1 MVKNYFKSMSFRIEE
16 KLKVADSKIF
26 QLRDWIT
33 KNMGVTLYPSRT
45 INSIYF
51 DNQDYTM
58 YNQSI
63 EGVLPR
69 KKIRLRVYGKEFSPN
84 KSINK
89 EIKISSVEGKYKIS
103 ELVQNP
109 SKLLNFGIY
118 DNNYGLCIPVLN
130 VLYERSY
137 YKIKNIRLTIDEK
150 IIYRK
155 IANRKISEPSTFDKY
170 NIVELK
176 CNSKKSISLLSNNFP
191 FERTRFSKYTRGI
204 EFTRLNYCNEL

>member
-1 MVKNYFKSMSFRIEE
+1 MSFRIEE

-33 KNMGVTLYPSRT
+33 KNMGVTLYPSRK

-58 YNQSI
+58 YNHSI

-176 CNSKKSISLLSNNFP
+176 CNSNKSISLLSNNFP

>member
-1 MVKNYFKSMSFRIEE
+1 MSFRIEE
-16 KLKVADSKIF
+16 KLKVAESKIF

-33 KNMGVTLYPSRT
+33 KNMGVTLYSSRT

-89 EIKISSVEGKYKIS
+89 ETKISSVEGKYKIS
-103 ELVQNP
+103 ELAQNP

-118 DNNYGLCIPVLN
+118 DNSYGLCTPVLN

>member
-1 MVKNYFKSMSFRIEE
+1 MSFRIEE
-16 KLKVADSKIF
+16 KLKVAESKIF
-26 QLRDWIT
+26 KLRDWIT
-33 KNMGVTLYPSRT
+33 KNMGVTLYPTRT

-63 EGVLPR
+63 EGVVPR
-69 KKIRLRVYGKEFSPN
+69 KKIRLRVYDKDFSLN
-84 KSINK
+84 KSISK

-150 IIYRK
+150 IIYRN

-176 CNSKKSISLLSNNFP
+176 CNSNKSISLLSDNFP

>member
-1 MVKNYFKSMSFRIEE
+1 MSFRIEE
-16 KLKVADSKIF
+16 KLKVAESKIF

-33 KNMGVTLYPSRT
+33 KNMGVTLYPTRT

-130 VLYERSY
+130 VSYERSY

-155 IANRKISEPSTFDKY
+155 IANGKIFEPSTFDKY

-176 CNSKKSISLLSNNFP
+176 CNSNKSISLLSNNFP
-191 FERTRFSKYTRGI
+191 FERTRFSKYCRGV

>member
-1 MVKNYFKSMSFRIEE
+1 MSFRIEE
-16 KLKVADSKIF
+16 KLKVAESKIF

-33 KNMGVTLYPSRT
+33 KNMGVTLYPTRT

-89 EIKISSVEGKYKIS
+89 EIKVSSVEGKYKIT
-103 ELVQNP
+103 EL
-109 SKLLNFGIY
+109 
-118 DNNYGLCIPVLN
+118 PV
-130 VLYERSY
+130 VWYERVIGKS
-137 YKIKNIRLTIDEK
+137 NFK
-150 IIYRK
+150 IIEWVLPYIK
-155 IANRKISEPSTFDKY
+155 WIFYAINTI
-170 NIVELK
+170 I
-176 CNSKKSISLLSNNFP
+176 
-191 FERTRFSKYTRGI
+191 
-204 EFTRLNYCNEL
+204 NYY

>member
-1 MVKNYFKSMSFRIEE
+1 MSFRIEE
-16 KLKVADSKIF
+16 KLKVAESKIF

-33 KNMGVTLYPSRT
+33 KNMGVTLYPTRI

-69 KKIRLRVYGKEFSPN
+69 RKIRLRVYGKEFSPN

-89 EIKISSVEGKYKIS
+89 ETKISSVEGKYKIS

-109 SKLLNFGIY
+109 SELLNFGIY

-176 CNSKKSISLLSNNFP
+176 SNSNKSISLLSNNFP

>member
-1 MVKNYFKSMSFRIEE
+1 MSFRIEE

-33 KNMGVTLYPSRT
+33 KNMGVTLYPSRK

-58 YNQSI
+58 YNHSI

-103 ELVQNP
+103 EHVQNP

-150 IIYRK
+150 IVYRK
-155 IANRKISEPSTFDKY
+155 IINRKVSEPSTFDRF

-191 FERTRFSKYTRGI
+191 FERTRFSKYSRGI

>member
-1 MVKNYFKSMSFRIEE
+1 MSFRIEE
-16 KLKVADSKIF
+16 KLKVAESKIF

-33 KNMGVTLYPSRT
+33 KNMGVTLYPTRT

-51 DNQDYTM
+51 YNQDYTM

-63 EGVLPR
+63 EEVDTR

-176 CNSKKSISLLSNNFP
+176 CNSNKSISLLSNNFP

>member
-1 MVKNYFKSMSFRIEE
+1 
-16 KLKVADSKIF
+16 
-26 QLRDWIT
+26 
-33 KNMGVTLYPSRT
+33 MGVTLYPTRT

-176 CNSKKSISLLSNNFP
+176 CNSNKSISLLSNNFP

>member
-1 MVKNYFKSMSFRIEE
+1 MSFRIEE

-109 SKLLNFGIY
+109 SELLNFGIY
-118 DNNYGLCIPVLN
+118 DNSYGLCTPVLN

>member
-1 MVKNYFKSMSFRIEE
+1 MSFRIEE
-16 KLKVADSKIF
+16 KLKVAESKIF

-33 KNMGVTLYPSRT
+33 KNMGVTLYSSRT

-89 EIKISSVEGKYKIS
+89 ETKISSVEGKYKIS
-103 ELVQNP
+103 ELAQNP

-118 DNNYGLCIPVLN
+118 DNSYGLCTPVLN

-176 CNSKKSISLLSNNFP
+176 SNSKKSISLLSNNFP

>member
-1 MVKNYFKSMSFRIEE
+1 MSFRIEE
-16 KLKVADSKIF
+16 KLKVAESKIF

-33 KNMGVTLYPSRT
+33 KNMGVTLYPTRT

-89 EIKISSVEGKYKIS
+89 ETKISSVEGKYKIS

-109 SKLLNFGIY
+109 SELLNFGIY
-118 DNNYGLCIPVLN
+118 DNCYGLCTPVLN
-130 VLYERSY
+130 VFYERSY

>member
-1 MVKNYFKSMSFRIEE
+1 MSFRIEE

-33 KNMGVTLYPSRT
+33 KNMGVTLYPSRK

-58 YNQSI
+58 YNHSI

-150 IIYRK
+150 IVYRK
-155 IANRKISEPSTFDKY
+155 IINRKVSEPSTFDRF

-191 FERTRFSKYTRGI
+191 FERTRFSKYSRGI

>member
-1 MVKNYFKSMSFRIEE
+1 MSFRIEE
-16 KLKVADSKIF
+16 KLKVAESKIF

-103 ELVQNP
+103 EIVHNP
-109 SKLLNFGIY
+109 SKLLNFGIF
-118 DNNYGLCIPVLN
+118 LN
-130 VLYERSY
+130 SF
-137 YKIKNIRLTIDEK
+137 KASIRMLLD
-150 IIYRK
+150 
-155 IANRKISEPSTFDKY
+155 PS
-170 NIVELK
+170 
-176 CNSKKSISLLSNNFP
+176 SI
-191 FERTRFSKYTRGI
+191 
-204 EFTRLNYCNEL
+204 

>member
-1 MVKNYFKSMSFRIEE
+1 MSFRIEE
-16 KLKVADSKIF
+16 KLKVAESKLF

-33 KNMGVTLYPSRT
+33 KNMGITMYPSRT

-51 DNQDYTM
+51 DNQNYTM

-69 KKIRLRVYGKEFSPN
+69 KKIRLRVYDKEFSPN

-103 ELVQNP
+103 KLEQNP
-109 SKLLNFGIY
+109 LKLLNFGIY
-118 DNNYGLCIPVLN
+118 DNNYGLCLPVLN
-130 VLYERSY
+130 VLYKRSY

-155 IANRKISEPSTFDKY
+155 IINRKISEPSTFDRY

-191 FERTRFSKYTRGI
+191 FERTRFSKYSRGI

>member
-1 MVKNYFKSMSFRIEE
+1 MSFRIEE
-16 KLKVADSKIF
+16 KLKVAESKIF

-33 KNMGVTLYPSRT
+33 KNMGVTLYPTRT

-63 EGVLPR
+63 EGVVPR

-130 VLYERSY
+130 VSYERSY

-155 IANRKISEPSTFDKY
+155 IANRKISEPSTF
-170 NIVELK
+170 
-176 CNSKKSISLLSNNFP
+176 
-191 FERTRFSKYTRGI
+191 
-204 EFTRLNYCNEL
+204 

>member
-1 MVKNYFKSMSFRIEE
+1 MSFRIEE
-16 KLKVADSKIF
+16 KLKVAESKIF

-33 KNMGVTLYPSRT
+33 KNMGVTLYSSRT

-89 EIKISSVEGKYKIS
+89 ETKISSVEGKYKIS

-109 SKLLNFGIY
+109 SELLNFGIY
-118 DNNYGLCIPVLN
+118 DNSYGLCTPVLN

-155 IANRKISEPSTFDKY
+155 IVNRKISEPSTFDKY

>member
-1 MVKNYFKSMSFRIEE
+1 MSFRIEE
-16 KLKVADSKIF
+16 KLKVAESKIF
-26 QLRDWIT
+26 KLKDWIT
-33 KNMGVTLYPSRT
+33 KNTGVTLYPSRT

-176 CNSKKSISLLSNNFP
+176 CNSNKSISLLSNNFP
-191 FERTRFSKYTRGI
+191 FERTRFSKYCRGV

>member
-1 MVKNYFKSMSFRIEE
+1 MSFRIEE
-16 KLKVADSKIF
+16 KLKVAESKLF
-26 QLRDWIT
+26 ELRDWVA

-150 IIYRK
+150 IVYRK
-155 IANRKISEPSTFDKY
+155 IINRRVSEPSTFDKY

-191 FERTRFSKYTRGI
+191 FERTRFSKYSRGI

>member
-1 MVKNYFKSMSFRIEE
+1 MSFRIEE
-16 KLKVADSKIF
+16 KLKVAESKIF

-33 KNMGVTLYPSRT
+33 KNMGVTLYSSRT

-89 EIKISSVEGKYKIS
+89 ETKISSVEGKYKIS
-103 ELVQNP
+103 KKAIDPLQIM
-109 SKLLNFGIY
+109 KLGIY
-118 DNNYGLCIPVLN
+118 DQKYGLCLPVVN
-130 VLYERSY
+130 IIYERSY
-137 YKIKNIRLTIDEK
+137 YKIKNIRLTLDER
-150 IIYRK
+150 IIYKR
-155 IANRKISEPSTFDKY
+155 IVNREVSKFSTFDNY

-176 CNSKKSISLLSNNFP
+176 YNSEKSINFVRQNFP
-191 FERTRFSKYTRGI
+191 FERARFSKYCRAI

>member
-1 MVKNYFKSMSFRIEE
+1 MSFRIEE
-16 KLKVADSKIF
+16 KLKVAESKIF

-33 KNMGVTLYPSRT
+33 KNMGVQMYPTRT

-63 EGVLPR
+63 EGVVPR

-130 VLYERSY
+130 VSYERSY

-155 IANRKISEPSTFDKY
+155 IANGKIFEPSTFDKY

-176 CNSKKSISLLSNNFP
+176 CNSNKSISLLSNNFP

>member
-1 MVKNYFKSMSFRIEE
+1 MSFRIEE
-16 KLKVADSKIF
+16 KLKVAESKLF

-33 KNMGVTLYPSRT
+33 KNMGITMYPSRT

-51 DNQDYTM
+51 DNQNYTM

-69 KKIRLRVYGKEFSPN
+69 KKIRLRVYDKEFSPN
-84 KSINK
+84 KRISK

-103 ELVQNP
+103 KLEQNP
-109 SKLLNFGIY
+109 LKLLNFGIY
-118 DNNYGLCIPVLN
+118 DNNYGLCLPVLN
-130 VLYERSY
+130 VLYKRSY

-155 IANRKISEPSTFDKY
+155 IINRKISEPSTFDRY

-191 FERTRFSKYTRGI
+191 FERTRFSKYSRGI

>member
-1 MVKNYFKSMSFRIEE
+1 MSFRIEE
-16 KLKVADSKIF
+16 KLKVAESKIF

-155 IANRKISEPSTFDKY
+155 IANRKIAEPSTFDKY

-176 CNSKKSISLLSNNFP
+176 CSSKKSISLLSNNFP

>member
-1 MVKNYFKSMSFRIEE
+1 MSFRKE
-16 KLKVADSKIF
+16 SKSTLNDGKISTLIKWIF
-26 QLRDWIT
+26 QNNGSVLFPER
-33 KNMGVTLYPSRT
+33 V
-45 INSIYF
+45 INSVYF
-51 DNQDYTM
+51 DNKNLNM
-58 YNQSI
+58 YFESV

-150 IIYRK
+150 IIYRN

-176 CNSKKSISLLSNNFP
+176 CNSNKSISLLSNNFP

>member
-1 MVKNYFKSMSFRIEE
+1 MSFRIEE
-16 KLKVADSKIF
+16 KLKVAESKIF

-33 KNMGVTLYPSRT
+33 KNMGVTLYPSRK

-58 YNQSI
+58 YNHSI

-150 IIYRK
+150 IVYRK
-155 IANRKISEPSTFDKY
+155 IINRKVSEPSTFDRF

-191 FERTRFSKYTRGI
+191 FERTRFSKYSRGI

>member
-1 MVKNYFKSMSFRIEE
+1 MSFRIEE
-16 KLKVADSKIF
+16 KLKVAESKIF

-33 KNMGVTLYPSRT
+33 KNMGVTLYPTRI

-63 EGVLPR
+63 EGVVPR

-176 CNSKKSISLLSNNFP
+176 CNSNKSISLLSNNFP
-191 FERTRFSKYTRGI
+191 FKRTRFSKYTRGI

>member
-1 MVKNYFKSMSFRIEE
+1 MSFRIEE
-16 KLKVADSKIF
+16 KLKVAESKIF

-33 KNMGVTLYPSRT
+33 KNMGVTLYSSRT

-89 EIKISSVEGKYKIS
+89 ETKISSVEGKYKIS

-109 SKLLNFGIY
+109 SELLNFGIY
-118 DNNYGLCIPVLN
+118 DNSYGLCTPVLN

>member
-1 MVKNYFKSMSFRIEE
+1 MSFRIEE
-16 KLKVADSKIF
+16 KLKVAESKIF

-33 KNMGVTLYPSRT
+33 KNMGVTLYPTRT

-63 EGVLPR
+63 EGVVPR

-84 KSINK
+84 KNINK

-155 IANRKISEPSTFDKY
+155 IANGKIFEPSTFDKY

-176 CNSKKSISLLSNNFP
+176 CNSNKSISLLSNNFP